1 MFLFDW
7 TFLILIPALIFS
19 LIAQGLV
26 NRTWKKTSKIPSD
39 SGITASDFADIVAS
53 KEGLFIKVVPV
64 TGVLTDHY
72 NPINKT
78 LALSEEVFHSESIGA
93 LSICAHELGHA
104 IQHKTGY
111 IPLKVR
117 NSIVP
122 VVNFG
127 SSAALPLFFVGF
139 IFAWKTLMDIGII
152 FFAGALLF
160 HLVTLPVELDASKRA
175 LLILKNYIPEEK
187 VSLARSML
195 FAAALTYIA
204 AIAVALS
211 QLIRLLILREA
222 RE

>member
-19 LIAQGLV
+19 LIAQGIV
-26 NRTWKKTSKIPSD
+26 NNTWKKTSKIPSD
-39 SGITASDFADIVAS
+39 SGVSAANFAETVAGEKGLDI
-53 KEGLFIKVVPV
+53 KILP
-64 TGVLTDHY
+64 TPGVLTDHY
-72 NPINKT
+72 NPLNKS
-78 LALSEEVFHSESIGA
+78 LALSEEVFHSDSIGA
-93 LSICAHELGHA
+93 LSVCAHELGHA

-122 VVNFG
+122 AVNFG
-127 SSAALPLFFVGF
+127 SAAALPLFFIGF
-139 IFAWKTLMDIGII
+139 IFAWKTLMDIGIV

-160 HLVTLPVELDASKRA
+160 HVVTLPVELDASRRA
-175 LLILKNYIPEEK
+175 LLILKDYIPEEK
-187 VSLARSML
+187 IPLAKNML

-211 QLIRLLILREA
+211 QLIRLLILREV